1 MVLFLVFILVIAGF
15 LSLLIIEKQY
25 CKIFTIIFVISILLV
40 LGIGLNKIVID
51 KHEAYLNQ
59 EQSATMTTTEEIALP
74 EESIQD
80 FEDSL
85 NEHEILDSS
94 TISEETEETEEI
106 QVDYFYTELDVELLA
121 RVILG
126 EANGIKST
134 KLRAAVAWCVL
145 NRVDDGYWG
154 DNIYSVISWPHQFW
168 VAWNVEVPQ
177 HHLDLAEDV
186 LQRWC
191 EEKAGIEN
199 VGRVLPKE
207 YLYFHGN
214 LEHGFRLKN
223 ESKETWD
230 WSLSNPY
237 ED

>member
-1 MVLFLVFILVIAGF
+1 M
-15 LSLLIIEKQY
+15 
-25 CKIFTIIFVISILLV
+25 FTIIFVLSILLV
-40 LGIGLNKIVID
+40 LGVGLKKIMED
-51 KHEAYLNQ
+51 KHEAHLKQ
-59 EQSATMTTTEEIALP
+59 EQSATMATTEEIALP

-94 TISEETEETEEI
+94 TIFEETEEIEEI
-106 QVDYFYTELDVELLA
+106 QVDYFYTELDVEVLA
-121 RVILG
+121 RVIWG
-126 EANGIKST
+126 EANDIKST
-134 KLRAAVAWCVL
+134 QLRAAVAWCVL

-168 VAWNVEVPQ
+168 VAWGGEVPQ
-177 HHLDLAEDV
+177 LHLDLAEDV

-230 WSLSNPY
+230 WSLPNPY